1 MLFLCTAECQL
12 SSANTIEV
20 LSCTA
25 EQLIMVALL
34 RRAEQQRWR
43 EEDIQQRNLDNAR
56 ILWARVVEKNRRDVE
71 EKTEMLR
78 AISTL
83 AALISGFALT
93 AFLQFDWSPDY
104 VDTAGAALPLF
115 SATMALT
122 VRNKAIIVAQ
132 HHAVWYRLASSHVQA
147 TTQQNASDCLVACLS
162 TGATAQSLHI
172 TCPGAAPFFGL
183 KPIASMCCLISEGPM
198 KGAVTCQTSY
208 NSSSS
213 WRQQRPLRY

>member
-122 VRNKAIIVAQ
+122 VGLETICVIICSLMLVSVIKTGQ
-132 HHAVWYRLASSHVQA
+132 SYMSEEEEAVFMDKCRKFIANYR
-147 TTQQNASDCLVACLS
+147 
-162 TGATAQSLHI
+162 
-172 TCPGAAPFFGL
+172 
-183 KPIASMCCLISEGPM
+183 
-198 KGAVTCQTSY
+198 
-208 NSSSS
+208 
-213 WRQQRPLRY
+213 